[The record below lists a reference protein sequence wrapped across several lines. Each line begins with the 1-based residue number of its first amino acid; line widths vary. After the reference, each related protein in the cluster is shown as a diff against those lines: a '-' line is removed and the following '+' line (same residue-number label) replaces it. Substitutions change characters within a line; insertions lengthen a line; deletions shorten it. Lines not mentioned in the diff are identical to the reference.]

1 MACLRNIQQLDVAGM
16 VGWGV
21 VREDAAEVG
30 KSPEHK
36 TFVYH
41 REEFRVLSSM

>member
-1 MACLRNIQQLDVAGM
+1 MAGV

-21 VREDAAEVG
+21 VRKDTSEVG
-30 KSPEHK
+30 KSPEHES
-36 TFVYH
+36 FVYH